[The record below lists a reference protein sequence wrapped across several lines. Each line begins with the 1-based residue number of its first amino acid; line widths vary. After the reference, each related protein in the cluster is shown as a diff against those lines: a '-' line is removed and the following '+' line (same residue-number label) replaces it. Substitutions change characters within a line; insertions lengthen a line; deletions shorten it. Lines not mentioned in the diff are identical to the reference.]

1 MTENPTVSVIMPV
14 YNGAEYL
21 RPAINS
27 ILNQTFKDFEFIII
41 NDGSS
46 DNTPE
51 IINSY
56 KDPRIRAIHQEN
68 MGVARSLNNGI
79 KLARGK
85 YIRRHDA
92 DDESL
97 PGHIE
102 SQVKFMEEH
111 TDFDLISDQI
121 AYMTD
126 RGKRAL
132 KFVNPR
138 EDFFQGRKWVDVDY
152 LTYLKFRP
160 VIHATILAKTKV
172 LQEMGGYRTEFVTSE
187 DVDLWLRILDHHKI
201 AVLNQ
206 CMYFVR
212 LNATSITVRKK
223 SSVNFYREK
232 AIEFAAE
239 RRKTGSDPLSRGEKM
254 PAPAEDKV
262 IETTI
267 KNFPKGKFLRNDQE
281 FYYRITINARD
292 CKNWWKT
299 ARIIFICGWKLPA
312 TYRLLIFP
320 LLGERLVKF
329 GVSLKSILKR
339 G

>member
-1 MTENPTVSVIMPV
+1 MSEIPLVSVIMPV

-21 RPAINS
+21 RPAIES
-27 ILNQTFKDFEFIII
+27 ILNQTFTNFEFIII
-41 NDGSS
+41 NDGSK
-46 DNTPE
+46 DNSRE
-51 IINSY
+51 IIESY
-56 KDPRIRAIHQEN
+56 NDSRIVAVNQEN

-97 PGHIE
+97 PDHIE
-102 SQVKFMEEH
+102 TQVNFIEKHPE
-111 TDFDLISDQI
+111 FDLISDQI

-152 LTYLKFRP
+152 DTYLKFRP
-160 VIHATILAKTKV
+160 VIHATILAKTK
-172 LQEMGGYRTEFVTSE
+172 LIQELKGYRTEFVTSE

-206 CMYFVR
+206 CKYFVR

-223 SSVNFYREK
+223 SSVNFYKNK
-232 AIEFAAE
+232 AIEFASE
-239 RRKTGSDPLSRGEKM
+239 RREKGSDPLTRGEEM
-254 PAPAEDKV
+254 PKPVEEKA
-262 IETTI
+262 IEESAV
-267 KNFPKGKFLRNDQE
+267 KYPKGKFLRNDQE
-281 FYYRITINARD
+281 FYYMITINAKD
-292 CKNWWKT
+292 CKNWRKT
-299 ARIIFICGWKLPA
+299 AWIILKGGWKLPA
-312 TYRLLIFP
+312 TYRMLLFP
-320 LLGERLVKF
+320 LLGENMVKA
-329 GVSLKSILKR
+329 GVSIKSRLKK
-339 G
+339 